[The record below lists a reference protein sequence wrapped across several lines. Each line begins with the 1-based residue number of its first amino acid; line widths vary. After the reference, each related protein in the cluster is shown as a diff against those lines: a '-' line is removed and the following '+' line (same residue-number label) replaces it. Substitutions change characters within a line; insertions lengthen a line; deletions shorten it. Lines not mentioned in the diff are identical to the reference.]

1 MERRRYSIGNN
12 RGRNNTGRGLPHRT
26 DPQRQVTGKVK
37 SIEALEML
45 KYRVGPAVK
54 DSNLLIV

>member
-1 MERRRYSIGNN
+1 MERCRNSNRNN
-12 RGRNNTGRGLPHRT
+12 RGRNNARRRL
-26 DPQRQVTGKVK
+26 PQRTYPQSQVTGKVN

-54 DSNLLIV
+54 DSNLL